1 MKNWLKRNSS
11 MLLTCVSVVGVV
23 ATTVLAVKATP
34 KAMELLEE
42 AQEDTDEELRTVD
55 KVRIVAPEYL
65 PALVTGSLTVVCI
78 FGVHIFDKK
87 QQASLMSAYGLIDR
101 GFKNYRG
108 KIKEIFG
115 IETDKKIQD
124 ELSKDRYEEKKP
136 EQAAEGKLLWYE
148 PYRDEFFEL
157 SEKEVIDAEY
167 HVNRSFSLRGET
179 NLNEFYEF
187 LGLEPTDTG
196 YEIGWEVNADA
207 YPYENTWIDFEHHL
221 VVTDDGDEYYR
232 IEIVPPSGVLALE
245 EW

>member
-42 AQEDTDEELRTVD
+42 AREDTDEELRMVD
-55 KVRIVAPEYL
+55 KVRIVVPEYL

-108 KIKEIFG
+108 KVKEIFG
-115 IETDKKIQD
+115 LETDKKVQD

-136 EQAAEGKLLWYE
+136 EQASEGKLLWYE

-167 HVNRSFSLRGET
+167 HVNRSFNLRGET
-179 NLNEFYEF
+179 NINEFYEF
-187 LGLEPTDTG
+187 LGLEPTDAG
-196 YEIGWEVNADA
+196 CEIGWNIDADA

-232 IEIVPPSGVLALE
+232 IEIVPPSGVMLLE
-245 EW
+245 D